1 MVTLTYNHVDYD
13 AMLRHYAKELGC
25 SYSGGVLQFKEQHA
39 NGTMQFMQ
47 VADGL
52 QVMISNFVA
61 NTDIL
66 FQRRNSGFDYYSL
79 QFDEIAE
86 PGIADKPES
95 KSAVFLSSTK
105 FDWLFLTKKG
115 THLANVCIL
124 FSKAWLDD
132 FLLGEM
138 AGEPIK
144 KYLSLQSSSFN
155 YEPLDAAY
163 KKMIHE
169 IMHVGEEASIQKMII
184 SNRIM
189 LLLER
194 FFSRVF
200 QKMSQRHL
208 ENTLNQEDINSLRL
222 VERILLNDFSKEPPD
237 IAELA
242 KTAAMSPSKLKTA
255 FKEMFGLPVYSYFQ
269 KHRMNKAKAM
279 LLSQKYQVREVGME
293 LGYSNLSNFAKA
305 FRKSFDQLPSDLL
318 KNNATAL

>member
-25 SYSGGVLQFKEQHA
+25 KYSGGILQFNEQYAH
-39 NGTMQFMQ
+39 GTMQFMQ
-47 VADGL
+47 LSDGL
-52 QVMISNFVA
+52 QIMISNFVA

-66 FQRRNSGFDYYSL
+66 FQRRNSTFDYFSL
-79 QFDEIAE
+79 QFDEIKE
-86 PGIADKPES
+86 PDTDQQES

-105 FDWLFLTKKG
+105 YDWLFLTKKD

-124 FSKAWLDD
+124 FSKQWLDD

-144 KYLSLQSSSFN
+144 KYLSVKSRSFN

-169 IMHVGEEASIQKMII
+169 IMLVSEEESMKKMII
-184 SNRIM
+184 HNRIM

-200 QKMSQRHL
+200 QKMNNHHFDIK
-208 ENTLNQEDINSLRL
+208 LNQHDINSLRM
-222 VERILLNDFSKEPPD
+222 VERILLKDFSKEPPD
-237 IAELA
+237 IVELA

-255 FKEMFGLPVYSYFQ
+255 FKEIYGLPVYSYFQ

-279 LLSQKYQVREVGME
+279 LLSQKYHVKDVGME

-318 KNNATAL
+318 KNNSIAL